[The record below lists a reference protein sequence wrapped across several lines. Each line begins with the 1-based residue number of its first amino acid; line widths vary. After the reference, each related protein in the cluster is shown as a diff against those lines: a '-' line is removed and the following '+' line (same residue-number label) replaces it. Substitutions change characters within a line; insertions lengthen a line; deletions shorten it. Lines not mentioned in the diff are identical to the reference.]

1 MLTKITHI
9 TLFTNDQDLALNFYQ
24 KLGFKIHTDAMF
36 GEMRWLTLH
45 LPEQKELEL
54 VLLKAE
60 SESEKALVG
69 KQTGDKPVFN
79 FESSNCLADY
89 ESLSAAGVNFLAKP
103 ETQPWGT
110 SAAFTDADGNVLY
123 MCQSVVS

>member
-9 TLFTNDQDLALNFYQ
+9 TLFTNDQNRALDFYQ
-24 KLGFKIHTDAMF
+24 KLGFRIHTDAMF

-60 SESEKALVG
+60 SEQEQALVG

-79 FESSNCLADY
+79 FETSDCQGDY
-89 ESLSAAGVNFLAKP
+89 TRLTAAGVNFLAKP

-110 SAAFTDADGNVLY
+110 SAAFTDVDGNILY
-123 MCQSVVS
+123 MCQSANN

>member
-9 TLFTNDQDLALNFYQ
+9 TLFVNDQDTALNFYQ
-24 KLGFKIHTDAMF
+24 KLGFKVHTDAMF

-45 LPEQKELEL
+45 LPTQIDMEL

-60 SESEKALVG
+60 SEHEKALVG
-69 KQTGDKPVFN
+69 KQAGDKPVFN
-79 FESSNCLADY
+79 FETSDCLGDY
-89 ESLSAAGVNFLAKP
+89 ERLSVAGVNFLAKP

-123 MCQSVVS
+123 MCQSVVN

>member
-9 TLFTNDQDLALNFYQ
+9 TLFTNDQDRALNFYQ

-36 GEMRWLTLH
+36 DEMRWLTLH
-45 LPEQKELEL
+45 LPSQIDMEL

-60 SESEKALVG
+60 SDQEKALVG

-79 FESSNCLADY
+79 FETSDCLSDY
-89 ESLSAAGVNFLAKP
+89 ENLSKAGVKFLAKP

-110 SAAFTDADGNVLY
+110 SAAFTDVDGNVLY
-123 MCQSVVS
+123 MCQSIVS